1 MHQLLLFRF
10 WVFAEH
16 TPSGALGHPLL
27 SGSASI
33 DGIKHSRE
41 TTAVHCWASSNYLRA
56 SKNLG
61 LPPPTPLRSLVCGTH
76 RLYFEVLGV
85 RAHPLLPG
93 FRICQNALPFGFSHP
108 PAPFRVLGFRTQPL
122 LWLAAAAAPFSR
134 VSHPHTPTGNHP
146 LLSGVLVL
154 AAATPVLQHP
164 PSPFFWGFRFSNQL
178 ITPVGDLGLDTY
190 PLPLGFGV

>member
-122 LWLAAAAAPFSR
+122 LWLAAAAAPFK
-134 VSHPHTPTGNHP
+134 VSGFAPTH
-146 LLSGVLVL
+146 SDWE
-154 AAATPVLQHP
+154 
-164 PSPFFWGFRFSNQL
+164 SPA
-178 ITPVGDLGLDTY
+178 PVGGFGSGSSYSRSSAPTLSFL
-190 PLPLGFGV
+190 LGFSVLEPANYPCWRFGS